1 MNEIERIR
9 KLAVRARMEKPP
21 EVDVTDRVMMVLRAE
36 AASQAQTVRPLAW
49 VAGVSF
55 ALAIPAALVGLW
67 VWTTLT
73 DPLVIAF
80 VERPW
85 GLL

>member
-1 MNEIERIR
+1 MNAIERIR
-9 KLAVRARMEKPP
+9 KLAARARMEGPP
-21 EVDVTDRVMMVLRAE
+21 DVDVTDRVMMVLRAE
-36 AASQAQTVRPLAW
+36 AASKAPTLRPLAW

-55 ALAIPAALVGLW
+55 AVAIPAAVLGLW
-67 VWTTLT
+67 VWSTLT

-80 VERPW
+80 VELPW